1 MTQAKFTDLARRGA
15 AAGIMPLAQDAADRP
30 YPGAELTVFILE
42 AFAPIPQD
50 LSEAARI
57 DGCTDLEIFLRIVLP
72 VGMPAI
78 VTTVILNF
86 VHLWS
91 EYLFAV
97 ALVSDEDLRTL
108 PAGIRRFMATTSRT
122 SA

>member
-1 MTQAKFTDLARRGA
+1 VNYGLYNRRTAPGSRLSLAA
-15 AAGIMPLAQDAADRP
+15 TAADSLRP
-30 YPGAELTVFILE
+30 GSLC
-42 AFAPIPQD
+42 PIPQD

-86 VHLWS
+86 VHLWN

-108 PAGIRRFMATTSRT
+108 PAGIRRFMGTTSRT